1 MVTQTD
7 LLRAV
12 RLALQHN
19 DLDGARS
26 GLEQAVALARE
37 TGDRAA
43 EGRHLGNLALI
54 YYRSGAVDAA
64 LDCFQMALTIARE
77 LGDRFTEGG
86 LLGNIGGVLR
96 DLGHYAAARDY
107 LNAAL
112 LIAQEIGD
120 DRGRGIWL
128 TNLALTALDEGDHP
142 GAVEPLV
149 EGVRIAR
156 QIGDER
162 GLATRLE
169 HLVTA
174 YTRAETCF
182 APYWLEHLREA
193 YAIYNRLGDAE
204 GMERVRN
211 QHRAL
216 IERQRDGGQP

>member
-1 MVTQTD
+1 MVSQTE

-19 DLDGARS
+19 DLEDARS
-26 GLEQAVALARE
+26 GLKQAVELARQM
-37 TGDRAA
+37 GDRDA

-54 YYRSGAVDAA
+54 EYRSGAVDAA
-64 LDCFQMALTIARE
+64 LDCFQAALAIARE
-77 LGDRFTEGG
+77 QGDRFTEGG

-96 DLGHYAAARDY
+96 DLGQYEAARAH

-128 TNLALTALDEGDHP
+128 TNLALTALDEGDYP
-142 GAVEPLV
+142 GAVELLV

-156 QIGDER
+156 QIGDQR
-162 GLATRLE
+162 GLAARLE
-169 HLVTA
+169 HLVQA
-174 YTRAETCF
+174 YTCAETRF

-193 YAIYNRLGDAE
+193 YAIYSRLGDAE
-204 GMERVRN
+204 GMERVRS

-216 IERQRDGGQP
+216 IERQHGGQP

>member
-1 MVTQTD
+1 MVNQTE

-19 DLDGARS
+19 DLDGARR
-26 GLEQAVALARE
+26 GLEQAVELARQ

-54 YYRSGAVDAA
+54 YYRGGAVDAA
-64 LDCFQMALTIARE
+64 LDCFQIALAIARE
-77 LGDRFTEGG
+77 LGDRFTEEG

-96 DLGHYAAARDY
+96 DLGQYDTARAY

-128 TNLALTALDEGDHP
+128 TNLALTALDEGDYP
-142 GAVEPLV
+142 EAVELLV

-156 QIGDER
+156 QIGDQR
-162 GLATRLE
+162 GLAARLE

-174 YTRAETCF
+174 YTRGETRF

-193 YAIYNRLGDAE
+193 YAIYSHLGDTE
-204 GMERVRN
+204 SMERVRS
-211 QHRAL
+211 QHRML
-216 IERQRDGGQP
+216 IERQHGGQP